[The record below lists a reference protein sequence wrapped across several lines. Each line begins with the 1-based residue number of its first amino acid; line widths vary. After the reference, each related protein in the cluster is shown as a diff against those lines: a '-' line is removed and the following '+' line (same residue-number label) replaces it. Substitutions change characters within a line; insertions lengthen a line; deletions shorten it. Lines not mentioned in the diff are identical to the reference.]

1 MSERTL
7 VPIFVFWAFLTIIT
21 PTLILL
27 SENSKADL
35 DSNGNITEGMKLGIM
50 IGYTQ
55 KYSIRTASPLAKSE
69 EELALAPAPETSSGT
84 NTTRVTPTGSMSH
97 HNHTLIGNRTH
108 DGLTLFSP
116 TKIHVQVKQAYIR

>member
-1 MSERTL
+1 
-7 VPIFVFWAFLTIIT
+7 
-21 PTLILL
+21 
-27 SENSKADL
+27 
-35 DSNGNITEGMKLGIM
+35 MKLGIM

-69 EELALAPAPETSSGT
+69 EELALAPAPETLPTPSSGT

-97 HNHTLIGNRTH
+97 HNHTLIGNRTD